1 MGPRSA
7 AAVVPQ
13 HAPVQLPSQMTVKEL
28 ADLMGDTAV
37 NVIKEL
43 MTKHGVMANINQL
56 LDRNTAES
64 LVKGMGY
71 EVAEAPEVA
80 VNGDIAGPDSLTM
93 ERLAAKTEA
102 SDQLAPRP
110 PVITVMGHVDH
121 GKTTLLDAIRQA
133 NVAGG
138 EAGGITQH
146 IGAYQV
152 DHNGE
157 KLTFLDTPGHEAFT
171 AMRARG
177 AQVTDVAVIVVAA
190 DDGVQPQT
198 IEAINHARAAK
209 VPMVV
214 AINKVD
220 AAGAN
225 VDRIKQQLSDN
236 GVLVEDWGGDV
247 PAEAVSARQKT
258 GIDDL
263 LDLILLVAQLQDL
276 RADSQRAAQ
285 GTIIEAKLD
294 KQVGPVATVLVQNG
308 TLKVSDVIVAGA
320 VSGRIRT
327 MLNDR
332 GKPVRRADPS
342 TPVAIHGLSGL
353 PNAGDTFSVVP
364 DERMARTIAEE
375 VAATRQ
381 AAAGQGGSTV
391 GRISLDTATQETAT
405 SQNKEFNVVI
415 KTDVQGTLE
424 AIRQSVVGLANA
436 EVAVNVIHGG
446 VGNISESDILLGLA
460 SKALVVGFNVK
471 VDTGAR
477 RAADQNSVEIRLYE
491 VIYGLLDDLEKAVN
505 GMLEPVYEERITGH
519 ADVRQIFKLP
529 RNEVV
534 AGCFVTDG
542 LVTKTSQIRLLRR
555 GTKEFEGKLSS
566 LRRFKDSVN
575 EVAQGFECGIG
586 LEGWRDI
593 QIGDVLEF
601 FGQERVR

>member
-1 MGPRSA
+1 
-7 AAVVPQ
+7 
-13 HAPVQLPSQMTVKEL
+13 MTVKEL

-71 EVAEAPEVA
+71 EVAEAPETVA
-80 VNGDIAGPDSLTM
+80 TGEGVGPGSRTLDELS
-93 ERLAAKTEA
+93 AKAEA

-133 NVAGG
+133 NVASG

-198 IEAINHARAAK
+198 IEAINHAKAAK

-220 AAGAN
+220 VPGAN
-225 VDRIKQQLSDN
+225 IDRIKQQLSDN

-247 PAEAVSARQKT
+247 PSEAVSARQKT
-258 GIDDL
+258 GIAGL

-276 RADSQRAAQ
+276 KADPQRPAQ

-332 GKPVRRADPS
+332 GKPVRRAEPA
-342 TPVAIHGLSGL
+342 TPVAVHGLAGL
-353 PNAGDTFSVVP
+353 PHAGDTFSVVP
-364 DERMARTIAEE
+364 DERIARTIAEE
-375 VAATRQ
+375 VATTRA

-424 AIRQSVVGLANA
+424 AIRQSVAGLANA

-477 RAADQNSVEIRLYE
+477 RAADQSGVEIRLYE
-491 VIYGLLDDLEKAVN
+491 VIYALLDDLEKAVS

-519 ADVRQIFKLP
+519 AEVRQIFKLP

-542 LVTKTSQIRLLRR
+542 LVTKTSQVRLQRR
-555 GTKEFEGKLSS
+555 GAKEFEGKISS

-593 QIGDVLEF
+593 QISDVLEF
-601 FGQERVR
+601 YGQERVR

>member
-1 MGPRSA
+1 MGPRGSA
-7 AAVVPQ
+7 AVITP
-13 HAPVQLPSQMTVKEL
+13 HAPVQLPAQMTVKEL

-43 MTKHGVMANINQL
+43 MMKHSVMANINQL
-56 LDRNTAES
+56 LDRNTAQS
-64 LVKGMGY
+64 LVTGMGY
-71 EVAEAPEVA
+71 EVADEPEAA
-80 VNGDIAGPDSLTM
+80 ANGKSAGPGSLTLTQLSA
-93 ERLAAKTEA
+93 RTET
-102 SDQLAPRP
+102 SEELTPRP

-177 AQVTDVAVIVVAA
+177 AQVTDVVIIVVAA

-198 IEAINHARAAK
+198 IEAINHAKAAK

-214 AINKVD
+214 AINKID

-225 VDRIKQQLSDN
+225 IDRIKQQLADN

-247 PAEAVSARQKT
+247 PAEAISARQKT

-276 RADSQRAAQ
+276 KADPKRAAQ
-285 GTIIEAKLD
+285 GTIIEARLD

-320 VSGRIRT
+320 VSGRVRT

-332 GKPVRRADPS
+332 GKPVRRADPA
-342 TPVAIHGLSGL
+342 TPVAVHGLSGL

-364 DERMARTIAEE
+364 DERIARTIAEE

-391 GRISLDTATQETAT
+391 GRISLDKATQETAT

-424 AIRQSVVGLANA
+424 AIRQSVAGLANA
-436 EVAVNVIHGG
+436 EVAVNIIHGG

-477 RAADQNSVEIRLYE
+477 RAADQNTVEIRLYE
-491 VIYGLLDDLEKAVN
+491 VIYALLDDLEKAVS

-519 ADVRQIFKLP
+519 AEVRQIFKLP

-542 LVTKTSQIRLLRR
+542 VVTKTSQVRLMRR
-555 GTKEFEGKLSS
+555 GAKEFEGKISS

-586 LEGWRDI
+586 LEEWRDI
-593 QIGDVLEF
+593 QIADALEF

>member
-276 RADSQRAAQ
+276 QADSQRAAQ